1 MKINDYISD
10 KGLKCALML
19 TDFYQGDSNEDIESI
34 EKKVK
39 EQAMALL
46 KSVVKD

>member
-19 TDFYQGDSNEDIESI
+19 TDFFQGDSNEDIESI

-46 KSVVKD
+46 KLVVKD